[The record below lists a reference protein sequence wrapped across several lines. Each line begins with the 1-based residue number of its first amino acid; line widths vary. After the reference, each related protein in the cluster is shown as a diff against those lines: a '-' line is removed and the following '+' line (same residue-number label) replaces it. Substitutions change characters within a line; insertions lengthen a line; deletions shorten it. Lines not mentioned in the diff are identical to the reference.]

1 MRGQPSLCEVR
12 SPESLAEALEWLA
25 REPDLRPIAGG
36 TDLMVPFAAGTL
48 KDTRFLNLWG
58 LPELRGM
65 EVSDRTLIFG
75 ALTTYTDLRRHPLIA
90 EVFPNLVRSAEVTG
104 APAIQNRGTLGGNLV
119 NGSPAGDSLP
129 SLLAYDADV
138 EMRSTKG
145 ARWVS
150 YAAFHTGYKKN
161 LLQPG
166 ELLTRILLRRPEAG
180 AGAEVHGAKHRP
192 QGAEQEARPDGP
204 GFHYFRK
211 VGTRAAQAI
220 AKVSLA
226 LHAQVRGGQ
235 LSTFRLALG
244 AVAPVPLRAATVEAL
259 LRGEPL
265 EGLRVRDALAAL
277 QEDIAPID
285 DIRSTA
291 QYRRRVAGNLLEEAL
306 NRLLKEHRA

>member
-12 SPESLAEALEWLA
+12 SPETLAEALEWLG

-58 LPELRGM
+58 LPELRGI

-75 ALTTYTDLRRHPLIA
+75 ALTTYTDIRNHPLIA
-90 EVFPNLVRSAEVTG
+90 DVFPNLVRSAEVTG

-138 EMRSTKG
+138 ELRSTKG

-150 YAAFHTGYKKN
+150 YAAFHTGYKRN

-166 ELLTRILLRRPEAG
+166 ELLTRILLRKPEAG
-180 AGAEVHGAKHRP
+180 A
-192 QGAEQEARPDGP
+192 GP

-226 LHAQVRGGQ
+226 LHVQVKGGQ

-244 AVAPVPLRAATVEAL
+244 AVAPVPLRAAKVEAL

-265 EGLRVRDALAAL
+265 QGLRVRDALAAL

-306 NRLLKEHRA
+306 TQLLKEHRA

>member
-1 MRGQPSLCEVR
+1 MRGQPSLCEVW
-12 SPESLAEALEWLA
+12 SPESLTEALEWLGG
-25 REPDLRPIAGG
+25 EPDLRPIAGG
-36 TDLMVPFAAGTL
+36 TDLMVPFAGGTL

-58 LPELRGM
+58 LPELQGI
-65 EVSDRTLIFG
+65 EVSDRTLILG
-75 ALTTYTDLRRHPLIA
+75 ALTTYTEVRSHPLIA

-138 EMRSTKG
+138 ELRSAQG

-150 YAAFHTGYKKN
+150 YAAFHTGYKRN

-166 ELLTRILLRRPEAG
+166 ELLTRILLRKPES
-180 AGAEVHGAKHRP
+180 
-192 QGAEQEARPDGP
+192 P

-226 LHAQVRGGQ
+226 LHAQVKGGQ
-235 LSTFRLALG
+235 LTTFRLALG
-244 AVAPVPLRAATVEAL
+244 AVAPVPLRAARVEAL

-285 DIRSTA
+285 DLRSTA

-306 NRLLKEHRA
+306 NRLSREHRD

>member
-12 SPESLAEALEWLA
+12 VPGSLGEALELLA
-25 REPDLRPIAGG
+25 REPDLQPLAGG
-36 TDLMVPFAAGTL
+36 TDLMVPFAAGKLTS
-48 KDTRFLNLWG
+48 TRFLNLWG
-58 LPELRGM
+58 LPELRGI
-65 EVSDRTLIFG
+65 EVSDRTIIVG
-75 ALTTYTDLRRHPLIA
+75 ALTTYTEIRRHPALEA
-90 EVFPNLVRSAEVTG
+90 CFPNLVRSAEVTG
-104 APAIQNRGTLGGNLV
+104 APAIQNRGTLGGNVV

-138 EMRSTKG
+138 ELRSASG

-150 YAAFHTGYKKN
+150 YAGFHTGYKRN

-166 ELLTRILLRRPEAG
+166 ELLTRILLR
-180 AGAEVHGAKHRP
+180 K
-192 QGAEQEARPDGP
+192 PDGP

-226 LHAQVRGGQ
+226 LHAQVKDGR
-235 LSTFRLALG
+235 LSTFRVAFG
-244 AVAPVPLRAATVEAL
+244 AVAPVPLRAAQVEAF

-265 EGLRVRDALAAL
+265 LGLKVRDALVAL

-285 DIRSTA
+285 DLRSTA
-291 QYRRRVAGNLLEEAL
+291 RYRRQVAGNLLEEAL
-306 NRLLKEHRA
+306 NRLLRESRA

>member
-1 MRGQPSLCEVR
+1 
-12 SPESLAEALEWLA
+12 
-25 REPDLRPIAGG
+25 
-36 TDLMVPFAAGTL
+36 MVPFAGGTL

-58 LPELRGM
+58 LPELQGI
-65 EVSDRTLIFG
+65 EVSDRTLILG
-75 ALTTYTDLRRHPLIA
+75 ALTTYTEVRSHPLIA

-138 EMRSTKG
+138 ELRSAQG

-150 YAAFHTGYKKN
+150 YAAFHTGYKRN

-166 ELLTRILLRRPEAG
+166 ELLTRILLRKPES
-180 AGAEVHGAKHRP
+180 
-192 QGAEQEARPDGP
+192 P

-226 LHAQVRGGQ
+226 LHAQVKGGQ
-235 LSTFRLALG
+235 LTTFRLALG
-244 AVAPVPLRAATVEAL
+244 AVAPVPLRAARVEAL

-285 DIRSTA
+285 DLRSTA

-306 NRLLKEHRA
+306 NRLSREHRD